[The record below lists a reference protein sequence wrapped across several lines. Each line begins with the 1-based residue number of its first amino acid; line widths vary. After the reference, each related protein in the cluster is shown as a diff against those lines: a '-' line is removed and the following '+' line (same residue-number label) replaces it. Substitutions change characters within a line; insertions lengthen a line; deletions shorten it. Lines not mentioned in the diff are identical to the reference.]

1 VSSGFVSLLTFL
13 QPSCKTRRSALHI
26 LKRTCTKKKRKMPI
40 ENIPEIYFQNIKTK
54 QDIFV
59 YDFRM
64 SSDVVKSKVNL
75 SMNMFSFL
83 QVGKKQV
90 HFAGISVAVNKAQS
104 LLLKKGNWLWT
115 ELLDTATDYYCK
127 LFFFSE
133 KKLTDF
139 LSKYTKNVKPYK
151 EDVPYFVIE
160 NDDYI
165 AAFITSLSSNTL
177 KNNLYSDAL
186 LALKFEEI
194 MLYLLNKYGSTFEYY
209 LHSLI
214 SKEISPFK
222 NVVESNVNSN
232 LKLEEIAFLCNM
244 SLSTFKRHFT
254 SEYKEPPGK
263 WLQEKRLQKA
273 KELLQGGDLKASE
286 IYLDIGYN
294 NLSNF
299 SVAFKKKFGISPTDI

>member
-1 VSSGFVSLLTFL
+1 
-13 QPSCKTRRSALHI
+13 
-26 LKRTCTKKKRKMPI
+26 MPI
-40 ENIPEIYFQNIKTK
+40 ENIPEIYLKNKK
-54 QDIFV
+54 ESPDLFV
-59 YDFRM
+59 YDFKM
-64 SSDVVKSKVNL
+64 TSDVVKSKVNL
-75 SMNMFSFL
+75 GMNMFSFL

-90 HFAGISVAVNKAQS
+90 HFAGTAVAVNKDQS

-115 ELLDTATDYYCK
+115 ELLDTEAIYYCK
-127 LFFFSE
+127 LLFFSE

-139 LSKYTKNVKPYK
+139 LSKYTNDIKPLK

-165 AAFITSLSSNTL
+165 ASFISSLSSNTFIDHS
-177 KNNLYSDAL
+177 YSNAL
-186 LALKFEEI
+186 LSLKFEEI
-194 MLYLLNKYGSTFEYY
+194 MLYMLNKYGNEFEYY

-214 SKEISPFK
+214 SKKVSPFK
-222 NVVESNVNSN
+222 YTIESNVHSN

-254 SEYKEPPGK
+254 NEYKEPPGK
-263 WLQEKRLQKA
+263 WLQDKRLQKA
-273 KELLQGGDLKASE
+273 KELLQKGDLKASD

-299 SVAFKKKFGISPTDI
+299 SVAFKKKFGMSPTDILK

>member
-1 VSSGFVSLLTFL
+1 
-13 QPSCKTRRSALHI
+13 
-26 LKRTCTKKKRKMPI
+26 MPI
-40 ENIPEIYFQNIKTK
+40 ENIPEIYFQNKKTD

-59 YDFRM
+59 YDFKM

-90 HFAGISVAVNKAQS
+90 HFAGTSVAVNKAQS

-115 ELLDTATDYYCK
+115 ELLDTEAVYYCK

-139 LSKYTKNVKPYK
+139 LSKYTNNVKPYK
-151 EDVPYFVIE
+151 EEVPYFVIE

-165 AAFITSLSSNTL
+165 AAFITSLSSNTFTHHS
-177 KNNLYSDAL
+177 YSDAL
-186 LALKFEEI
+186 LVLKFEEI
-194 MLYLLNKYGSTFEYY
+194 MLYLLNKYGSTFEDY

-263 WLQEKRLQKA
+263 WLQDKRLQKA
-273 KELLQGGDLKASE
+273 KELLEGGDLKASD
-286 IYLDIGYN
+286 IYLDMGYN

-299 SVAFKKKFGISPTDI
+299 SVAFKKKFGISPTDISN

>member
-1 VSSGFVSLLTFL
+1 
-13 QPSCKTRRSALHI
+13 
-26 LKRTCTKKKRKMPI
+26 MPI
-40 ENIPEIYFQNIKTK
+40 ENIPEIYFQNKKTD

-59 YDFRM
+59 YDFKM

-90 HFAGISVAVNKAQS
+90 HFAGTSVAVNKAQS

-115 ELLDTATDYYCK
+115 ELLDTEAVYYCK

-139 LSKYTKNVKPYK
+139 LSKYTNNVKPYK
-151 EDVPYFVIE
+151 EEVPYFVIE

-165 AAFITSLSSNTL
+165 AAFITSLSSNTFTDHS
-177 KNNLYSDAL
+177 YSDAL
-186 LALKFEEI
+186 LVLKFEEI
-194 MLYLLNKYGSTFEYY
+194 MLYLLNKYGSTFEDY

-232 LKLEEIAFLCNM
+232 LKLEEIAFLCNR

-263 WLQEKRLQKA
+263 WLQDKRLQKA
-273 KELLQGGDLKASE
+273 KELLEGGDLKASD
-286 IYLDIGYN
+286 IYLDMGYN

-299 SVAFKKKFGISPTDI
+299 SVAFKKKFGISPTDISN